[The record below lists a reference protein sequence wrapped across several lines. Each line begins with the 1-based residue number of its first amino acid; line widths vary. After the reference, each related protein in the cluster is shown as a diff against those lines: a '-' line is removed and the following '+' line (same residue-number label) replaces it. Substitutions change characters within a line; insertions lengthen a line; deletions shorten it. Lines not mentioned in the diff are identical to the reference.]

1 MNTEAPSQDVVDLVA
16 ALNMFGDR
24 IPLLTQELDQLRAT
38 IPRLAR
44 DAMLGDLRP
53 AGWLALA
60 DRLECPG
67 EMLADL
73 AKLCRQQ
80 VAGPQ
85 GANHS
90 DRV

>member
-1 MNTEAPSQDVVDLVA
+1 MSTEAPNQDVVDLVA
-16 ALNMFGDR
+16 ALNMLGDR
-24 IPLLTQELDQLRAT
+24 LPLLTQELDRLQAT
-38 IPRLAR
+38 IPQLAR

-73 AKLCRQQ
+73 AQLCRQQ
-80 VAGPQ
+80 VAGSSE
-85 GANHS
+85 ANRPDS
-90 DRV
+90 E